1 MVIRRL
7 IFLDSPLEC
16 NIFNESIQLLS
27 LFLLPFYLAL
37 LLLLRLKS
45 EVICFSFIVT
55 FSWLLCTLWYGGD
68 SGFTVPSVDF
78 IEFFLSNDQSSR
90 VRSKDTRRKVPTF
103 HHHIPW
109 ELTLPKQYIRIVLCF
124 LLAYQKPNLLNFLL
138 FISFTNMLY
147 YVLLFSSFLN
157 SSRYT
162 FYRIHNSRKKI
173 SKPNQLFDWLED

>member
-55 FSWLLCTLWYGGD
+55 FS
-68 SGFTVPSVDF
+68 
-78 IEFFLSNDQSSR
+78 
-90 VRSKDTRRKVPTF
+90 
-103 HHHIPW
+103 
-109 ELTLPKQYIRIVLCF
+109 
-124 LLAYQKPNLLNFLL
+124 
-138 FISFTNMLY
+138 
-147 YVLLFSSFLN
+147 
-157 SSRYT
+157 
-162 FYRIHNSRKKI
+162 
-173 SKPNQLFDWLED
+173 